1 MSARHLAATRLSH
14 CRMNLLKSS
23 LAIVFV
29 ALVGLLAGCESLES
43 RVRDRFADVPPKT
56 QTFDG
61 ESRAVYYAVQAAFKR
76 LDFNLT
82 RSSVTDLSVEAASR
96 INTSVAFADSRQLVA
111 QVTIAAVGPAQ
122 SEVSM
127 RLTEQVEAQ
136 GLGGP
141 NERSLREHGFYE
153 TYFAVLQKVLAEQK
167 AAPTEPR
174 R

>member
-1 MSARHLAATRLSH
+1 MKRLF
-14 CRMNLLKSS
+14 CLLS
-23 LAIVFV
+23 LLSLVF
-29 ALVGLLAGCESLES
+29 LAGCESLES
-43 RVRDRFADVPPKT
+43 RVRDRFTDVPPKT
-56 QTFDG
+56 QTVDG
-61 ESRAVYYAVQAAFKR
+61 DTRAVYYAAQAAFKR

-82 RSSVTDLSVEAASR
+82 RSSVGDLRVEAASR

-111 QVTIAAVGPAQ
+111 QVTIASVGPTQ

-141 NERSLREHGFYE
+141 NERPLREHGFYE
-153 TYFAVLQKVLAEQK
+153 TYFAVLQQVLSEQK
-167 AAPTEPR
+167 AAPAEPR

>member
-1 MSARHLAATRLSH
+1 
-14 CRMNLLKSS
+14 MNLLKPS
-23 LAIVFV
+23 LALFFV

-43 RVRDRFADVPPKT
+43 RVRDRFTEVPPKT
-56 QTFDG
+56 QTIEG

-82 RSSVTDLSVEAASR
+82 RSSVTDLRVEAASR

-111 QVTIAAVGPAQ
+111 QVTITSVGPAE

-153 TYFAVLQKVLAEQK
+153 TYFAVLQQVLAEQK
-167 AAPTEPR
+167 AAPAGR
-174 R
+174 KN

>member
-1 MSARHLAATRLSH
+1 MRSAP
-14 CRMNLLKSS
+14 CLL
-23 LAIVFV
+23 LLLTV
-29 ALVGLLAGCESLES
+29 ALLTGCESLES

-56 QTFDG
+56 QIVDG
-61 ESRAVYYAVQAAFKR
+61 ESRAVYAAVQIAFKR

-82 RSSVTDLSVEAASR
+82 RSSVTDLRVEAASR

-111 QVTIAAVGPAQ
+111 QVSVTSVGPSQ

-141 NERSLREHGFYE
+141 NERPLREHGFYE
-153 TYFAVLQKVLAEQK
+153 TYLAVLQQVLAEPK
-167 AAPTEPR
+167 AAPVDR
-174 R
+174 KN